1 MLDLAIRKS
10 ERALSR
16 VVFHL
21 FLAAGAMLGLVWLSI
36 AAAGWLALAVS
47 APAAAAITGLI
58 LGGSTAL
65 AYLVSR
71 VSRSQESA
79 EAPDV
84 KKNPANDDLISRAA
98 RIAERMAP
106 DSPMLALL
114 IALFAG
120 VASVTLP
127 AALNPFLNKF
137 LDDIDR
143 LPDARLQH

>member
-21 FLAAGAMLGLVWLSI
+21 VLAASAMLGLVWLSI

-47 APAAAAITGLI
+47 APAAAAITGAI
-58 LGGSTAL
+58 LVGITAL
-65 AYLVSR
+65 AYLLSR

-79 EAPDV
+79 EAPDE
-84 KKNPANDDLISRAA
+84 KKNTGNDDLISRAS

-106 DSPMLALL
+106 DSPVLALL

-120 VASVTLP
+120 LASVALP

-137 LDDIDR
+137 LDDVDK
-143 LPDARLQH
+143 LPDGRLQH